1 VRPENERFVQSFDSI
16 TPKGGLLLAP
26 NKIIVCSGP
35 APAKETYP
43 VYPAEGLHVSA
54 KRPNVPA
61 PISTSKGEVA
71 LGSLVLF
78 IQVVK
83 EFMVVKQL
91 SRVTVPSWHVLC
103 NRTTDALLSMTANT
117 LDEKKREISNATAG
131 KIRNDFM
138 SPPILGEFDED
149 CWCDDRM
156 ILLEIPAEESLSTGR
171 IGGQEWFQNGP
182 RLEES
187 GFSYYSVSRR

>member
-1 VRPENERFVQSFDSI
+1 
-16 TPKGGLLLAP
+16 
-26 NKIIVCSGP
+26 
-35 APAKETYP
+35 
-43 VYPAEGLHVSA
+43 
-54 KRPNVPA
+54 
-61 PISTSKGEVA
+61 VA

-138 SPPILGEFDED
+138 SPPILGEFN
-149 CWCDDRM
+149 
-156 ILLEIPAEESLSTGR
+156 ESFGVMA
-171 IGGQEWFQNGP
+171 G
-182 RLEES
+182 
-187 GFSYYSVSRR
+187 